1 MNLLQFIG
9 ATADGTQ
16 IYIREGEDGKVT
28 EVQTLNLTTGI
39 IVMPVT
45 HTSAKVVKSWLN
57 RSHLDIIA
65 MIETFEAIA
74 NPKVTII
81 VKGKAKHQREAAKE
95 AAGILTMML

>member
-16 IYIREGEDGKVT
+16 IYIREGEDGKLS
-28 EVQTLNLTTGI
+28 EVQTLTPDMCI
-39 IVMPVT
+39 IVMPVY
-45 HTSAKVVKSWLN
+45 HTSAKVVKSWVN
-57 RSHLDIIA
+57 RSQLDKVI

-74 NPKVTII
+74 NPKATII